1 MNAVLMNA
9 VAEQQPHRAASLGRH
24 VDHRLAVCGQL
35 LGQGAAKAAGAL
47 HGPVAFR
54 PPLGPAAQVPVAG
67 PGGGEPLLV
76 NQLPAVIQRG
86 GGTAVL
92 VGVDPEGHA
101 HADTLLGEAAGRTE
115 GGQPDFE
122 QCSPL

>member
-54 PPLGPAAQVPVAG
+54 PPLGPAAQVAIAN
-67 PGGGEPLLV
+67 PGRREPLLV
-76 NQLPAVIQRG
+76 DQLPTVSEHG
-86 GGTAVL
+86 GGATVL
-92 VGVDPEGHA
+92 VGVDPDGHA
-101 HADTLLGEAAGRTE
+101 HTDTLLGEAAGRTE